1 MVQFSSKSNQVNK
14 DSNLSDAMFIV
25 LLDEMNL
32 AHVEL
37 YFSDM
42 LSKLERRRN
51 SDDEID
57 VEIDLGA
64 GMPKYLL
71 ELTDSILW
79 VGTMNED
86 ETTKSLSDKV
96 LDRGNLLSF
105 PRPKEFISRSK
116 ANHIEAA
123 QMLPKSVW
131 QGWLDANVIEEAEFT
146 SRIGKYKKG
155 LEDINGAMEFAG
167 RALGHRV
174 WQSIENYMANHP
186 KVITAI
192 KAENFD
198 EAQCEIAMQE
208 AFEEALVHKVMPKLR
223 GIETDGETKIKC
235 IDEIKKVL
243 FGQNGSGGLAPG
255 LEADFKHATENAYE
269 SFIWSSAKYLEIEE

>member
-1 MVQFSSKSNQVNK
+1 
-14 DSNLSDAMFIV
+14 MFIV

-51 SDDEID
+51 SDDEIN

-116 ANHIEAA
+116 VNHVKAA
-123 QMLPKSVW
+123 QM
-131 QGWLDANVIEEAEFT
+131 
-146 SRIGKYKKG
+146 
-155 LEDINGAMEFAG
+155 
-167 RALGHRV
+167 
-174 WQSIENYMANHP
+174 
-186 KVITAI
+186 
-192 KAENFD
+192 
-198 EAQCEIAMQE
+198 
-208 AFEEALVHKVMPKLR
+208 
-223 GIETDGETKIKC
+223 
-235 IDEIKKVL
+235 
-243 FGQNGSGGLAPG
+243 
-255 LEADFKHATENAYE
+255 
-269 SFIWSSAKYLEIEE
+269 